1 MGLISFS
8 GRAQS
13 GKDTS
18 GSIAQILLNSPQ
30 LNNEGVKDFL
40 KKNVSATESPY
51 YNKWVIKKFADKLKD
66 IVCLLLGCTR
76 EQLEDER
83 YKNSTLPEVWWYYN
97 LGGLPNKIVPR
108 GYFPNA
114 GDNEMCEKR
123 YLVRPTPRLF
133 LQLIGTEGG
142 RNLIHP
148 NVWVNSTF
156 ADYTELV
163 GYAPGNYWS
172 KCGNCGE
179 QFSGDKRAVR
189 CKKCSV
195 YEKDW
200 ILTDM
205 RFPNEAQA
213 IKERGGLLI
222 RIERPWFYT
231 LLEDGRHKFSDK
243 EDESGHV
250 YLMAAKYTKEEAE
263 VLYQNDYSSKVHE
276 SETALDN
283 YQDWSYVIVND
294 GTLDDLIDKIREI
307 LIKEELLTKN

>member
-1 MGLISFS
+1 MLISFS

-30 LNNEGVKDFL
+30 LNNEGVKNFL
-40 KKNVSATESPY
+40 KKNISATESPY
-51 YNKWVIKKFADKLKD
+51 YSNWVIKKFADKLKD
-66 IVCLLLGCTR
+66 MVCLLLGCTR
-76 EQLEDER
+76 EQLEDEKF
-83 YKNSTLPEVWWYYN
+83 KNSTLPEVWWYYN

-108 GYFPNA
+108 GYFPNS

-156 ADYTELV
+156 ADYRPVNLDNIEV
-163 GYAPGNYWS
+163 GESSTN
-172 KCGNCGE
+172 
-179 QFSGDKRAVR
+179 
-189 CKKCSV
+189 V
-195 YEKDW
+195 YCIMPDW

-205 RFPNEAQA
+205 RFPNEAEA

-231 LLEDGRHKFSDK
+231 LMEDGRHKFSDK

-250 YLMAAKYTKEEAE
+250 YHMAAKYTKEEAE
-263 VLYQNDYSSKVHE
+263 VLYQNDYNSKVHE

-283 YQDWSYVIVND
+283 YQDWSYVIINN
-294 GTLDDLIDKIREI
+294 GTLDDLIDKVR
-307 LIKEELLTKN
+307 LVLQSGGLLTKN